1 MRRYALNGGG
11 EPKKSAQQRTGE
23 GVFFKERTYA
33 HELFKIGVLTMFL
46 IFPFCFLNIVIF
58 NFIFRPISCLA
69 RSQTRFS

>member
-1 MRRYALNGGG
+1 MRRYALNG
-11 EPKKSAQQRTGE
+11 EVNPKNAQQRTGE

-46 IFPFCFLNIVIF
+46 NFPFCFLISF
-58 NFIFRPISCLA
+58 NFIVRPISRLA